1 VENRFDRVERLL
13 AISVIQNMKGASQ
26 QEKAV
31 QLSVAG
37 FSNIEIADLLQ
48 TSAQVVAQHLY
59 ASRKTRAHKKR

>member
-1 VENRFDRVERLL
+1 MENRLDRVERLL
-13 AISVIQNMKGASQ
+13 AISLIQNMKGASQ

-48 TSAQVVAQHLY
+48 TSPQVVAQHLY
-59 ASRKTRAHKKR
+59 ASRKTKGGKKR